1 MSLHCPS
8 CHSRRIESAKP
19 IMKAGI
25 IVGTLCGAARG
36 ALAALAGNRTSMA
49 GPVATPLTLS
59 VSSLSAV
66 ILRGLTGAISGCA
79 LGAQLG
85 EQIDRHSPTDHIC
98 LSCGT
103 RFNLSAKS
111 VSITSTHFK

>member
-8 CHSRRIESAKP
+8 CHSLRIVSAKP
-19 IMKAGI
+19 FMKAGI

-36 ALAALAGNRTSMA
+36 ASAALVANRTNMA
-49 GPVATPLTLS
+49 GPVATPLTLY

-66 ILRGLTGAISGCA
+66 ILGGLTGAISSCV

-85 EQIDRHSPTDHIC
+85 EQIDRHLPTDHIC
-98 LSCGT
+98 LNCST
-103 RFNLSAKS
+103 RFEL
-111 VSITSTHFK
+111 